1 MQTANQDFIPEL
13 FEVSF
18 DMLKRKR
25 SANRKP
31 KRSSD
36 RRPKKI
42 INRQPLKQVTEAPSI
57 PSAETL
63 KMGIDNERRELD
75 RLDIHGG
82 SQIASHYCAK
92 RIEVLVN
99 KLKQLHGIDY

>member
-1 MQTANQDFIPEL
+1 
-13 FEVSF
+13 
-18 DMLKRKR
+18 
-25 SANRKP
+25 
-31 KRSSD
+31 
-36 RRPKKI
+36 
-42 INRQPLKQVTEAPSI
+42 
-57 PSAETL
+57 
-63 KMGIDNERRELD
+63 MGIDNERRELD